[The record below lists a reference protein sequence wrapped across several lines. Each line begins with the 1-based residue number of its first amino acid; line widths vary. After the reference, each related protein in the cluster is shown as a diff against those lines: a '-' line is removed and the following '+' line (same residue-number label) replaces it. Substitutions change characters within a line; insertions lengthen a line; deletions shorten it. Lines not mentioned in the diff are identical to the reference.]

1 MKNYIF
7 IYCEDESNNNFKK
20 ISKTINSKQSE
31 CKLVTF
37 CLQKEFPKSIK
48 EAYEKGNR
56 KLVCEYVALTNLF
69 EFGGILATDGFVF
82 GKDLS
87 PLYEKYC
94 FFSEPISETSSDF
107 IMGAKKGCL
116 IVKELL
122 DTYLEDSVYKN
133 QNISLNERVKDI
145 LKYRYGYKP
154 SAEHQKIEDCID
166 IYSYKEL
173 YLSSDE
179 NMLFRSEYNKECMKQ
194 IILDLQEKLEILEKT
209 IEENGKL
216 REQVNALSN
225 ELQGIK
231 GSRSYRLTKPLRKM
245 KNFAKR
251 IKNKLVRRK

>member
-1 MKNYIF
+1 MKNYIY
-7 IYCEDESNNNFKK
+7 IYCEDKTENFEK
-20 ISKTINSKQSE
+20 ISSGFDKEEIE
-31 CKLVTF
+31 CSIVPF
-37 CLQKEFPKSIK
+37 EVQEDFPNEIK
-48 EAYEKGNR
+48 EAYKLGNK
-56 KLVCEYVALTNLF
+56 KLVCEYVALTKLF
-69 EFGGILATDGFVF
+69 EFGGIFATDSFTF
-82 GKDLS
+82 GKNLS

-122 DTYLEDSVYKN
+122 DTYFEDSVYKN

-179 NMLFRSEYNKECMKQ
+179 NMLFRSEYNKECTKQ